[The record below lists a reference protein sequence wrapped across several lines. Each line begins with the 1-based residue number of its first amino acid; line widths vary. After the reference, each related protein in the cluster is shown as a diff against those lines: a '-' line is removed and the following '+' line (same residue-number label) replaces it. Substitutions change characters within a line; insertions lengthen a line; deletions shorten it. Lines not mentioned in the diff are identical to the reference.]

1 MRAIIVAVLL
11 AGASLLPSAAP
22 ASDVT
27 GTVSFAGT
35 VTFSAP
41 IPGIAFTDLT
51 VEPSATSEATGNGET
66 CTVNTVTSDSP
77 DGTGAYPD
85 AGTVSANVTLHRGGP
100 MVPDGECILTVH
112 ATGTDGVAT
121 SARGSQTVFLDA
133 TEIGGS
139 ATVTG
144 VNITV
149 RQSKAVAGVEPDCL
163 KWVKK
168 QLRFRSRCNFLLLKL
183 GPSAVCRDAS
193 AEEPVGCDPGNH
205 VEAILA
211 LGHGANDQQTDPP
224 NAEAVDF
231 TALRDQV
238 VCQRLLGRAAFAF
251 TAKRSKLVDKLCV
264 DGGLDSVD
272 CRSDRSRE
280 SRRPLDT
287 IDRCSTTQLVDG
299 GTGRTVPLVGAPCDA
314 CITGGTLDR
323 RCLKGCFQTALDELS
338 DGIIGD
344 VAVCGNGIQQ
354 PGEFCDDGNTSGAD
368 CCSATCT
375 VTGNSPGTEGPL
387 LDPTCSDGIDNDCD
401 DATDA
406 ADVDCQ

>member
-1 MRAIIVAVLL
+1 MRAIIVAALL
-11 AGASLLPSAAP
+11 TGACLLPSTAP

-27 GTVSFAGT
+27 GTVSFEGM

-41 IPGIAFTDLT
+41 IPDIAFTDLT
-51 VEPSATSEATGNGET
+51 VAPSATSEATGNGET

-85 AGTVSANVTLHRGGP
+85 TGTVSVNITLHRGGP
-100 MVPDGECILTVH
+100 MVPDGDCILTLH
-112 ATGTDGVAT
+112 ATGTDGVTT

-133 TEIGGS
+133 TEIGSS

-149 RQSKAVAGVEPDCL
+149 RQSKAIAGVDAVCL

-193 AEEPVGCDPGNH
+193 LEEPVGCDPGNH

-251 TAKRSKLVDKLCV
+251 TAKRSKLVDKICV
-264 DGGLDSVD
+264 DGGIDSVD
-272 CRSDRSRE
+272 CRADRSRD
-280 SRRPLDT
+280 SRRPLDA
-287 IDRCSTTQLVDG
+287 IDRCSTAQMVDG
-299 GTGRTVPLVGAPCDA
+299 GTGRTVPVVGAPCDA
-314 CITGGTLDR
+314 CIAGATLDR

-375 VTGNSPGTEGPL
+375 VTGNTPGTEGPL
-387 LDPTCSDGIDNDCD
+387 LDPSCSDGIDNDCD
-401 DATDA
+401 DATDG
-406 ADVDCQ
+406 ADTDCQ

>member
-1 MRAIIVAVLL
+1 MRAFIVAALL
-11 AGASLLPSAAP
+11 AGVCLLPPATR
-22 ASDVT
+22 ASDIT
-27 GTVSFAGT
+27 GTVTFAGT
-35 VTFSAP
+35 ITFSAP

-51 VEPSATSEATGNGET
+51 VAPATLSEATGNGET

-85 AGTVSANVTLHRGGP
+85 AGSVSVNVTLHRGGP
-100 MVPDGECILTVH
+100 MVPDGECILTLS
-112 ATGTDGVAT
+112 ATGTDGVST

-133 TEIGGS
+133 TEIGS
-139 ATVTG
+139 NANLTG
-144 VNITV
+144 VDITV

-193 AEEPVGCDPGNH
+193 AERPAGCDDGAF
-205 VEAILA
+205 VDAILA

-224 NAEAVDF
+224 SAEAVDF

-251 TAKRSKLVDKLCV
+251 TAKRSKLVDKICV

-272 CRSDRSRE
+272 CRADRSRE
-280 SRRPLDT
+280 SRRPLDA
-287 IDRCSTTQLVDG
+287 IDRCSTAQMVDG
-299 GTGRTVPLVGAPCDA
+299 GTGRTVPVVGAPCDA
-314 CITGGTLDR
+314 CIAGASLDR
-323 RCLKGCFQTALDELS
+323 KCLKSCFQTALDELS

-344 VAVCGNGIQQ
+344 VGVCGNGIQQ

-375 VTGNSPGTEGPL
+375 VTGNVPGTEGPL

-401 DATDA
+401 DATDG
-406 ADVDCQ
+406 ADTDCQ